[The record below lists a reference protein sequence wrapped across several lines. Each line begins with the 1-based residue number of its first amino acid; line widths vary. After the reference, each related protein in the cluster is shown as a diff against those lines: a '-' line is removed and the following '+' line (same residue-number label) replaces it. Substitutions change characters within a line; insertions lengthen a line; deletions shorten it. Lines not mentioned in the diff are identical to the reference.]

1 MAIIKQGGLN
11 PNAGSVTTSMGLRAP
26 RPPLCWKCRERREGE
41 LYGIDPNGQPI
52 CATCSGSKL
61 GSAPDA

>member
-1 MAIIKQGGLN
+1 MAIIKQGGFSPN
-11 PNAGSVTTSMGLRAP
+11 PNQINTTMGMRAN

-52 CATCSGSKL
+52 CETCQKPAKASV
-61 GSAPDA
+61 DA